1 MFNDFKEFIKRG
13 NVVDLAI
20 GVIIG
25 TAFSRIVSSIVN
37 DLFMPIVGVI
47 LGGLDFSDLNLVV
60 GDSVIYYGNF
70 LNSVIDFVVFMA
82 LLSVNL
88 GLINLFPIPV
98 LDGGHVV
105 FYTLEIISGRELNEK
120 VKDYLFRFGLA
131 LLLALMIFA
140 TWNDIVHLTNRW
152 FNT

>member
-70 LNSVIDFVVFMA
+70 LNSVIDFVVIAACVFFITVLMNKFLKKEKPLPPKPA
-82 LLSVNL
+82 DEPKAPEDIELLK
-88 GLINLFPIPV
+88 
-98 LDGGHVV
+98 
-105 FYTLEIISGRELNEK
+105 EIRDLLKKEK
-120 VKDYLFRFGLA
+120 NVDKKD
-131 LLLALMIFA
+131 
-140 TWNDIVHLTNRW
+140 DKKEKK
-152 FNT
+152 

>member
-13 NVVDLAI
+13 NVVDLAV

-25 TAFSRIVSSIVN
+25 TAFSSIVSSVVN

-70 LNSVIDFVVFMA
+70 LNSVIDFVVIAACVFFITVLMNKFLKKEKPLPPQPEEHPKVPEDIE
-82 LLSVNL
+82 LLR
-88 GLINLFPIPV
+88 
-98 LDGGHVV
+98 
-105 FYTLEIISGRELNEK
+105 EIRDLLKKEK
-120 VKDYLFRFGLA
+120 NVDKKD
-131 LLLALMIFA
+131 
-140 TWNDIVHLTNRW
+140 DKKEKK
-152 FNT
+152 

>member
-60 GDSVIYYGNF
+60 GDSIIYYGNF
-70 LNSVIDFVVFMA
+70 LNSVIDFVVIAACVFF
-82 LLSVNL
+82 
-88 GLINLFPIPV
+88 ITV
-98 LDGGHVV
+98 LMNK
-105 FYTLEIISGRELNEK
+105 FFKKEK
-120 VKDYLFRFGLA
+120 PLPPQP
-131 LLLALMIFA
+131 
-140 TWNDIVHLTNRW
+140 
-152 FNT
+152 